1 MVSSNDVRNDAI
13 DSRLVQERRC
23 CRVEVYV
30 AQGRA
35 DLGHQGVEGQAA
47 APVGADDGVI
57 WEVFDESPHLVW
69 RRSSLAWVLVS
80 HRLGAVEQQ
89 RQVQRIG

>member
-35 DLGHQGVEGQAA
+35 NLGHQGVEGKAA
-47 APVGADDGVI
+47 APMGADDDVV
-57 WEVFDESPHLVW
+57 WEVFDEPPHLVR
-69 RRSSLAWVLVS
+69 RRSSLAGVLVS
-80 HRLGAVEQQ
+80 HRLRAVEQQ
-89 RQVQRIG
+89 R